1 MATGRRHRA
10 RFAPRF
16 WIIVMVPAIALMSWR
31 YGVRESRINEQEQ
44 ILVELNDTYYDV
56 CMEGVE
62 IRQQL
67 EMVGTE
73 EFIERTAR
81 REYGY
86 MMSGEARFVV
96 SNLPQEE
103 TASVQTEVVAPEQ
116 TAVPEQ
122 TASAQSTPNP
132 DPLYVPEG

>member
-1 MATGRRHRA
+1 MANGRRHRT

-31 YGVRESRINEQEQ
+31 YSVRESRINEQEQ
-44 ILVELNDTYYDV
+44 FLVELSDTYYDV
-56 CMEGVE
+56 CMEGVG

-73 EFIERTAR
+73 GFIERTAR
-81 REYGY
+81 QEYSY
-86 MMSGEARFVV
+86 MMPGEARFVV
-96 SNLPQEE
+96 SNLPQEA
-103 TASVQTEVVAPEQ
+103 TASSQLQMAAPTVEQ
-116 TAVPEQ
+116 TLP
-122 TASAQSTPNP
+122 ASAQSTPNP

>member
-1 MATGRRHRA
+1 MANGRRPRA

-31 YGVRESRINEQEQ
+31 YSVRESRISEQEQ
-44 ILVELNDTYYDV
+44 VLVELNDTYYDV
-56 CMEGVE
+56 CMEGVA

-73 EFIERTAR
+73 AFIERTAR
-81 REYGY
+81 REYSY
-86 MMSGEARFVV
+86 MMPGEARFVV
-96 SNLPQEE
+96 SNLPQEATASPQLE
-103 TASVQTEVVAPEQ
+103 TAAPEE
-116 TAVPEQ
+116 TAP
-122 TASAQSTPNP
+122 ASAQSTPNP

>member
-1 MATGRRHRA
+1 MANGRRHRA

-31 YGVRESRINEQEQ
+31 YSVRESRISEQEQ
-44 ILVELNDTYYDV
+44 VLVELNDTYYDV
-56 CMEGVE
+56 CMEGVA

-73 EFIERTAR
+73 AFIERTAR
-81 REYGY
+81 REYSY
-86 MMSGEARFVV
+86 MMPGEARFVV
-96 SNLPQEE
+96 SNLPQEA
-103 TASVQTEVVAPEQ
+103 TASPQLETVAPEE
-116 TAVPEQ
+116 TAPV
-122 TASAQSTPNP
+122 SAQSTPNP

>member
-1 MATGRRHRA
+1 MANGRRHRT

-16 WIIVMVPAIALMSWR
+16 WIIVMVPAIALVGWR
-31 YGVRESRINEQEQ
+31 YSVRESRINEQEQ
-44 ILVELNDTYYDV
+44 FLVELSDTYYDV
-56 CMEGVE
+56 CMEGVG

-81 REYGY
+81 REYSY
-86 MMSGEARFVV
+86 MMPGEARFVV
-96 SNLPQEE
+96 SNLPQEA
-103 TASVQTEVVAPEQ
+103 TASPQLQMAAPTVEQ
-116 TAVPEQ
+116 TLP
-122 TASAQSTPNP
+122 ASAQSTPNP